1 MPENYVNERM
11 IMQMQDNLPTI
22 RNCLGWSQLDLAKKL
37 DVTRQTI
44 IRIEASKDKRAI
56 NKTQYIAIRTL
67 VMNEIERRPE
77 EEKEYLTGI
86 ISSLLGDFADSED
99 EEIRKNSEVATLA
112 GGALASGLAI
122 GVVVAGAVVAA
133 AVKYLA
139 NRRLQQ
145 DAWLERLDTPRDM
158 DDDTDKQRV

>member
-1 MPENYVNERM
+1 MPENYVNEHM
-11 IMQMQDNLPTI
+11 IMQMQYNLPTI

-86 ISSLLGDFADSED
+86 ISSLLGDFEDSED

>member
-1 MPENYVNERM
+1 MPENYVNEYM

-67 VMNEIERRPE
+67 VTNEIERRPE
-77 EEKEYLTGI
+77 DEKEYLTGI

>member
-22 RNCLGWSQLDLAKKL
+22 RNCLGWSQVDLAKKL

-67 VMNEIERRPE
+67 VMNEIERRPDE
-77 EEKEYLTGI
+77 EREYLTGI
-86 ISSLLGDFADSED
+86 ISSLLGDFADSDD
-99 EEIRKNSEVATLA
+99 EEIRKNSEVATIA

-122 GVVVAGAVVAA
+122 GAVVAGAVVAA

-145 DAWLERLDTPRDM
+145 DAWLERLDTPRDIS
-158 DDDTDKQRV
+158 DDTDRQRV

>member
-1 MPENYVNERM
+1 
-11 IMQMQDNLPTI
+11 MQ
-22 RNCLGWSQLDLAKKL
+22 KKL
-37 DVTRQTI
+37 DVTRQTVI
-44 IRIEASKDKRAI
+44 HIEVSKDKRAI
-56 NKTQYIAIRTL
+56 NKTQYIAIITL

-86 ISSLLGDFADSED
+86 ISSRLGDFADSED
-99 EEIRKNSEVATLA
+99 EEIRKNNEVATLA
-112 GGALASGLAI
+112 DGALASGLAI
-122 GVVVAGAVVAA
+122 EIVVAGAVVAA

>member
-1 MPENYVNERM
+1 M
-11 IMQMQDNLPTI
+11 IMQMQYNLPTI

-86 ISSLLGDFADSED
+86 ISSLLGDFEDSED